1 MCRPFPLPALLIS
14 VILLCAGP
22 AAAQGN
28 PTPADCGLPAAGAI
42 EADAIWTL
50 DDDCDQTGQLTVNS
64 PVVGDPGYTIT
75 INGAGHAIRLGAGD
89 WKFLSALDSRHT
101 VNLNNV
107 TIDGQHNK
115 RTVIIQVGGQLNAE
129 KVTFTR
135 GHTSVFVSATS
146 ATLSNVLFE
155 DIISTGNGFGAN
167 GGALNVFAT
176 ASVTLN
182 NAVFRKVRT
191 NGVNVVQGGTLTTT
205 GCLAFYGSPA
215 YDVIHDDVWS
225 GGGTWNDSSL
235 PEPCSGEIGNKG
247 QAVLP
252 APPLMACGLPAEAL
266 VDEDVTWTLRSDCA
280 GVGSFFIGEG
290 TRVRIVGNGHRITG
304 DPQTHALF
312 SLGGNAT
319 LDMDNLVLDTVRL
332 FNRDGALTLTR
343 SEFRNA
349 TRTSLVNFGK
359 SASFSNTLFEG
370 NSATSFASLFY
381 GSNTFSASVTTFR
394 DVVFRNNLG
403 GDRMAGL
410 YRDAT
415 VNLEG
420 CITLE
425 NNQMPEFDVVAG
437 TLNDNR
443 DDCADPPDVGPV
455 PTVTDGDA
463 PGPSERDLPE
473 NCFQRLGAIGLI
485 CRVML
490 EPGPTIEVWGV
501 TSESRGFFILRVM
514 QPEVDALRPEGL
526 VACSA
531 DGRVALRVHRDRSVT
546 ISMGP
551 EPREGKTHHVT
562 LQNHL
567 NDHVIGTVD
576 TFSGRPCDP
585 ASLLPPGPAPA
596 TPATP
601 VLARFVTR
609 QAPRADGSIV
619 HVVRQGDTLWAIAQ
633 AYGITY
639 PHELVE
645 RNGLADNGRWL
656 TPGQE
661 LLIRE
666 GN

>member
-1 MCRPFPLPALLIS
+1 MQTLLNTPHDMRRPFPLPALLIS

-22 AAAQGN
+22 AAAQTN
-28 PTPADCGLPAAGAI
+28 PAAAACGLPAAGLI
-42 EADAIWTL
+42 YADATWTL
-50 DDDCDQTGQLTVNS
+50 NDDCDQTGELNVND
-64 PVVGDPGYTIT
+64 PPAGDPGYTIT
-75 INGAGHAIRLGAGD
+75 INGAGHTIRLGAGTWD
-89 WKFLSALDSRHT
+89 FLSANDSRHT

-107 TIDGQHNK
+107 TIDGQFNERPGILKVH
-115 RTVIIQVGGQLNAE
+115 GQLNAE

-135 GHTSVFVSATS
+135 GHASVFVLAGT

-155 DIISTGNGFGAN
+155 DIISTGIGFGAN
-167 GGALNVFAT
+167 GGALNVFA
-176 ASVTLN
+176 SQNVTLN
-182 NAVFRKVRT
+182 NAVFRKVRN
-191 NGVNVVQGGTLTTT
+191 NGVVVVQGGALTTT

-215 YDVIHDDVWS
+215 YDVIHSGVWS
-225 GGGTWNDSSL
+225 GGGAWNDSSTG
-235 PEPCSGEIGNKG
+235 PCSGEIGNKG

-252 APPLMACGLPAEAL
+252 APPLMACGLPAGGL

-280 GVGSFFIGEG
+280 GVGHFFIGEG

-304 DPQTHALF
+304 DPRIHAIF
-312 SLGGNAT
+312 VVGARST

-332 FNRDGALTLTR
+332 FNQDGALTLTR

-349 TRTSLVNFGK
+349 TSISLTNLGK
-359 SASFSNTLFEG
+359 SASFSNTLFED
-370 NSATSFASLFY
+370 NSSASFASLFY

-403 GDRMAGL
+403 SDRMAVL
-410 YRDAT
+410 YRNAT
-415 VNLEG
+415 LNLEG
-420 CITLE
+420 CIVVE
-425 NNQMPEFDVVAG
+425 NNQMPEFEAVAG

-443 DDCADPPDVGPV
+443 DDCTDPPDVGPL

-463 PGPSERDLPE
+463 PGPSERGLPE

-514 QPEVDALRPEGL
+514 QPEVDAVRPDGL

-531 DGRVALRVHRDRSVT
+531 DGRVAARVHRDRNVT
-546 ISMGP
+546 VSMGP
-551 EPREGKTHHVT
+551 SPEGKTHHVT
-562 LQNHL
+562 LRNHL

-585 ASLLPPGPAPA
+585 ASLLPPGTAP
-596 TPATP
+596 
-601 VLARFVTR
+601 VTR

-633 AYGITY
+633 AYGIIY
-639 PHELVE
+639 PHELIE
-645 RNGLADNGRWL
+645 RNDLVDNGRWL

-661 LLIRE
+661 VLIRE